1 MENKEVVLKKI
12 PLKILLDILT
22 DAWNRGA
29 DYIDI
34 IGVPDE
40 IQDNIAIAVKE
51 EYMNTNPEEE
61 DEYEIDVELDE
72 NKKKDITDEDL
83 NQLI

>member
-1 MENKEVVLKKI
+1 MENKEIALRKI
-12 PLKILLDILT
+12 PLKILLDILQ
-22 DAWNRGA
+22 DAWNKGA
-29 DYIDI
+29 DYVDI

-51 EYMNTNPEEE
+51 EYMHVEE
-61 DEYEIDVELDE
+61 DDIEIDPT
-72 NKKKDITDEDL
+72 KDITDEDL

>member
-1 MENKEVVLKKI
+1 MENKEVALRKI
-12 PLKILLDILT
+12 PLKILIEILQ
-22 DAWNRGA
+22 DAWEKGA
-29 DYIDI
+29 DYVDI

-51 EYMNTNPEEE
+51 EYMHSEQG
-61 DEYEIDVELDE
+61 DIEIDP
-72 NKKKDITDEDL
+72 NKDITDEDL

>member
-1 MENKEVVLKKI
+1 MENKEIALRKI
-12 PLKILLDILT
+12 PLKILLDILQ
-22 DAWNRGA
+22 DAWNKGA
-29 DYIDI
+29 DYVDI

-51 EYMNTNPEEE
+51 EYMHIEE
-61 DEYEIDVELDE
+61 DDIEIDPT
-72 NKKKDITDEDL
+72 KDITDEDL

>member
-1 MENKEVVLKKI
+1 MENNEVTLRKI
-12 PLKILLDILT
+12 PLKIFLDILQ
-22 DAWNRGA
+22 DAWNKGA

-34 IGVPDE
+34 IGVPDA

-51 EYMNTNPEEE
+51 EYMHFE
-61 DEYEIDVELDE
+61 DDGPELD
-72 NKKKDITDEDL
+72 KDITDEDL

>member
-1 MENKEVVLKKI
+1 MENKEIALRKI
-12 PLKILLDILT
+12 PLKILLDILQ
-22 DAWNRGA
+22 DAWNKGA
-29 DYIDI
+29 DYVDI

-51 EYMNTNPEEE
+51 EYMHVEE
-61 DEYEIDVELDE
+61 DEDDITPSG
-72 NKKKDITDEDL
+72 DITDEDL

>member
-1 MENKEVVLKKI
+1 MENKEVALRKI
-12 PLKILLDILT
+12 PLKILIEILQ
-22 DAWNRGA
+22 DAWEKGA
-29 DYIDI
+29 DYVDI

-51 EYMNTNPEEE
+51 EYMHSEQ
-61 DEYEIDVELDE
+61 DDIEIDP
-72 NKKKDITDEDL
+72 NKDITDEDL